1 MRSIRSWLTITLL
14 ALCAAA
20 GPAGAVLTAGGDHR
34 GTDHTDHDHSGE
46 ILPGVDLSPDPV
58 NGTPSIVA
66 EADFSGAVLDG
77 ADLRRVV
84 GGCEDDLTLTDCT
97 SFDGASL
104 DGADLS
110 RAELALADLS
120 NADLRF
126 VVGVATVLDGARL
139 AGAMLGGSDWLRAS
153 FAGADMT
160 GSVDAA
166 AARLRDSDL
175 TGVAANGAL
184 LGAAD
189 LRGAVLVDAELRGA
203 DLSLAELIGVDARCA
218 DALAD
223 PPPADIALD
232 TCVELHG
239 ASLRFARLID
249 GVFQHALL
257 VEDGVGVPVDLEG
270 ADLTRTDFSDA
281 CFTAVASGDCDPA
294 LPGAPAR
301 LVGARVGGV
310 RLDRAVMRG
319 ADLRGVDGGCVAPR
333 TGDPDTSLRCPSFV
347 NADLRGADF
356 SGARVLEGDFA
367 GADLTGANLARGL
380 LVGTVFDDATLDGVS
395 AVGADLTDVS
405 LTGATAAGADWTNA
419 ILASADL
426 TDASFDGAT
435 FAAGGTTTVTGG
447 GARCTPGPG
456 ERPVDLT
463 GAVLVGADLAGA
475 LNFHEGCILV
485 DDTTTY
491 DGATT
496 KLPPAF
502 TLRSTM
508 TDVPEPGAAAGHTAV
523 LAAVAWLARRAR
535 RRATRS

>member
-1 MRSIRSWLTITLL
+1 VGSIRTGLTITLL
-14 ALCAAA
+14 VLCAGA
-20 GPAGAVLTAGGDHR
+20 GPADAVLTAGGDHR
-34 GTDHTDHDHSGE
+34 GTDHTDHDHAGE

-58 NGTPSIVA
+58 SGTPSIVA

-97 SFDGASL
+97 SFAGASL

-110 RAELALADLS
+110 GAELALADLS

-126 VVGVATVLDGARL
+126 VVGVATTLDGARL
-139 AGAMLGGSDWLRAS
+139 TGAMLGGSDWLRAS
-153 FAGADMT
+153 FVGADMT

-175 TGVAANGAL
+175 TGVVANGVRLA
-184 LGAAD
+184 AAD
-189 LRGAVLVDAELRGA
+189 LRGAVLVDIELRGA

-218 DALAD
+218 DAITD
-223 PPPADIALD
+223 PPPPVIALD

-249 GVFQHALL
+249 GFFQHALL
-257 VEDGVGVPVDLEG
+257 VEDGGGVPVDLEG
-270 ADLTRTDFSDA
+270 TDLTRTDFSDA
-281 CFTAVASGDCDPA
+281 CFTAVAGGDCDPG

-301 LVGARVGGV
+301 LVGARVDGLRV
-310 RLDRAVMRG
+310 DRAVMRG

-333 TGDPDTSLRCPSFV
+333 PGDPDTSLRCPSFV
-347 NADLRGADF
+347 DADLRDADL
-356 SGARVLEGDFA
+356 SGSRVLGGDFA
-367 GADLTGANLARGL
+367 GAALTGADLARGL
-380 LVGTVFDDATLDGVS
+380 LVGTVFDGATLDGVRW
-395 AVGADLTDVS
+395 VGADLTDGS

-435 FAAGGTTTVTGG
+435 FAAGGTTTVTG
-447 GARCTPGPG
+447 ASAECTPGPG

-463 GAVLVGADLAGA
+463 GAVLVGADLSGA

-491 DGATT
+491 DGVTT
-496 KLPPAF
+496 KLPPFF
-502 TLRSTM
+502 TLRSAM
-508 TDVPEPGAAAGHTAV
+508 TDVPEPGSAAGHAAA
-523 LAAVAWLARRAR
+523 LAAVASLARAAR
-535 RRATRS
+535 RRAMRG